1 MEAKYHIITD
11 LPCRVLHFGKEIC
24 IATPGE
30 DACIFLLKGKH
41 VLSFVSTENIA
52 DTYRIVLEV
61 PENDMESFI
70 EVGLIPLRRLRM
82 PPEAIDL
89 GLPSGLKWGSFNLG
103 AATPE
108 EYGDYYAWGE
118 TEPKEDYSWSTYKWC
133 NGTEHS
139 LTKYN
144 TSTRYGTVDNKTALE
159 AEDDVAHVKL
169 GGSWRMPT
177 DAEWAELRDN
187 CTWALRTQHGVEGGL
202 VTSNK
207 NGNSIFLPAAGCRNG
222 TSPLCNTFSRGN
234 YWSSSLDKSSF
245 ALNLQFSRGIVHAW
259 ADFDRYVEFRYLGL
273 SVRPVY
279 AE

>member
-52 DTYRIVLEV
+52 DTYQIVLEV
-61 PENDMESFI
+61 PENDIESFI
-70 EVGLIPLRRLRM
+70 EVGLIPLRRARM
-82 PPEAIDL
+82 APEAIDL

-108 EYGDYYAWGE
+108 EYGDDYAWGE
-118 TEPKEDYSWSTYKWC
+118 TEPKEKSDWDNYKWC
-133 NGTEHS
+133 DGDGKK

-144 TSTRYGTVDNKTALE
+144 TSTEYGVVDNKTVLD

-169 GGSWRMPT
+169 GGKWRIPT
-177 DAEWAELRDN
+177 GAEWDELLDN
-187 CTWALRTQHGVEGGL
+187 CFWDEDAIQNGVEGIL
-202 VTSNK
+202 VTSRK
-207 NGNSIFLPAAGCRNG
+207 NGNSIFLPVGHRLGC
-222 TSPLCNTFSRGN
+222 S
-234 YWSSSLDKSSF
+234 YWSSSLDTDCSACAWYVFFHSGY
-245 ALNLQFSRGIVHAW
+245 ARRYFSQRFFGN
-259 ADFDRYVEFRYLGL
+259 
-273 SVRPVY
+273 SVRPVT
-279 AE
+279 E

>member
-24 IATPGE
+24 IATPDE

-41 VLSFVSTENIA
+41 LLSFVSTENIA

-70 EVGLIPLRRLRM
+70 EVELIPLRRARM
-82 PPEAIDL
+82 TPEPIDL

-118 TEPKEDYSWSTYKWC
+118 TETKGDYSEEAYKWFD
-133 NGTEHS
+133 GGMFK

-144 TSTRYGTVDNKTALE
+144 TSTEYGAVDNKTALE
-159 AEDDVAHVKL
+159 AEDDVVHVKL
-169 GGSWRMPT
+169 GGKWRMPT
-177 DAEWAELRDN
+177 DAEWTELREN
-187 CTWALRTQHGVEGGL
+187 CTWTWTKQNGVNGHL
-202 VTSNK
+202 ISAS
-207 NGNSIFLPAAGCRNG
+207 NGNRIFLPAAGSRIG
-222 TSPLCNTFSRGN
+222 THLYGAGDDYH
-234 YWSSSLDKSSF
+234 YWSSTLYT
-245 ALNLQFSRGIVHAW
+245 RYPEHAYLH
-259 ADFDRYVEFRYLGL
+259 REYRFRFFGYP
-273 SVRPVY
+273 VRPVY
-279 AE
+279 VE